1 MSYTEQMTEQ
11 IPILDY
17 LNTQAVNNTN
27 VQSNGIDMSKCRR
40 ARWIVRFDSAA
51 NGQAN
56 FQLQSS
62 AQANFNVAHNMT
74 GTVSNNFNTNNQLA
88 TVEVRADQVV
98 QQNAG
103 DRYVRLYVATNA
115 NIQVS
120 AVGEG
125 YPAPQHPG
133 SQSNIN
139 TTLLGQT
146 LVCNT

>member
-1 MSYTEQMTEQ
+1 MSFNETMTQ
-11 IPILDY
+11 KIGILDY

-27 VQSNGIDMSKCRR
+27 VQSAGIDMSKAKR
-40 ARWIVRFDSAA
+40 ARWTVRFDTAA

-74 GTVSNNFNTNNQLA
+74 GTVSQNFNTNNQLA
-88 TVEVRADQVV
+88 TVEVRSDQVTY
-98 QQNAG
+98 QNPG

-120 AVGEG
+120 AVGEVDDAIQG
-125 YPAPQHPG
+125 PA
-133 SQSNIN
+133 SQYNIN
-139 TTLLGQT
+139 STLLGQT